1 MHDREKAETDEHA
14 VTSVAALEA
23 LYGRAGGV
31 AVAKETTRVTPEYR
45 AWIEASP
52 FCVLATSG
60 PGGLDATPRGD
71 PAGQFVVVEDEHTLL
86 LPDRR
91 GNNRLDS
98 LRNIVADPRVAFCF
112 LLPGLPETMR
122 VNGRATISTDPVLL
136 ARFAMNGQAP
146 RTVLVVAVEAVYF
159 QCAKSVVRSGLWD
172 PARHV
177 PRGAVPS
184 VGALVRA
191 LVREPFDADVY
202 DREKDAR
209 VRATLY

>member
-1 MHDREKAETDEHA
+1 MDHRITTIDE
-14 VTSVAALEA
+14 LEA
-23 LYGRAGGV
+23 LYGLPSGA
-31 AVAKETTRVTPEYR
+31 AVMKETTYITPEYR

-71 PAGQFVVVEDEHTLL
+71 PAGQFAAVEDERTLL

-91 GNNRLDS
+91 GNNRVDS

-112 LLPGLPETMR
+112 LLPGIPEAMR
-122 VNGRATISTDPVLL
+122 VNGRAAISTDPALCE
-136 ARFAMNGQAP
+136 RFAMRGQTP
-146 RTVLVVAVEAVYF
+146 RTVLIVAVEAVYF

-184 VGALVRA
+184 VGALVKA
-191 LVREPFDADVY
+191 IVKTQFDDVEY
-202 DREKDAR
+202 DREKDGRIA
-209 VRATLY
+209 ATLY

>member
-1 MHDREKAETDEHA
+1 MDEHT
-14 VTSVAALEA
+14 VSSVDALEA
-23 LYGRAGGV
+23 LYGRASGV
-31 AVAKETTRVTPEYR
+31 AVAKETRVITPEYR

-71 PAGQFVVVEDEHTLL
+71 PAGQFAVVEDERTLL

-112 LLPGLPETMR
+112 LLPGIPEAMR
-122 VNGRATISTDPVLL
+122 VNGRAVISTDPALL
-136 ARFAMNGQAP
+136 DRFAMRGQAP
-146 RTVLVVAVEAVYF
+146 RTVLVVTVEAVYF
-159 QCAKSVVRSGLWD
+159 QCAKSVVRSELWN

-191 LVREPFDADVY
+191 LSREPFDSDKY
-202 DREKDAR
+202 DLEKDAR
-209 VRATLY
+209 VVATLY